1 MGTRESRGNEEK
13 EVEEEGLGREL
24 SKESKA
30 VLVSLR
36 WFL

>member
-1 MGTRESRGNEEK
+1 MGTRESRANEEK
-13 EVEEEGLGREL
+13 EVEEGGLRREL

-30 VLVSLR
+30 VFVSLR